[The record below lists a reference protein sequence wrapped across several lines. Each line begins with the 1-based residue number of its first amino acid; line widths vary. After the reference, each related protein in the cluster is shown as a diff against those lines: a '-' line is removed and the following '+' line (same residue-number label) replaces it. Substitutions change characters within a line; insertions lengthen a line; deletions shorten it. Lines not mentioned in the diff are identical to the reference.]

1 MKTVSAHIPS
11 FDNVREMNN
20 HYVGNRGL
28 LTIFSRTHILTSE
41 WNSSLRRQAF
51 SAAILAR
58 AVPHDPEP
66 MTAILCLPLE
76 SGEGGSD
83 GGEGEEGRVTA
94 NEGYGELLAWRG
106 LNREPGH

>member
-1 MKTVSAHIPS
+1 MKTVLVHIPS
-11 FDNVREMNN
+11 LGNAREMKSRQSI
-20 HYVGNRGL
+20 NRKL

-41 WNSSLRRQAF
+41 WKSSLRRQAF

-66 MTAILCLPLE
+66 ITAILCFPLE
-76 SGEGGSD
+76 SGDGGSD

-94 NEGYGELLAWRG
+94 NDGYL
-106 LNREPGH
+106 

>member
-1 MKTVSAHIPS
+1 MKTVLVHIPS
-11 FDNVREMNN
+11 LGNAREMKSRQSI
-20 HYVGNRGL
+20 NRGL

-94 NEGYGELLAWRG
+94 NEGYCELLAWCG
-106 LNREPGH
+106 LNTEPGY